1 MSLSLCLV
9 LSCNASWVKPHS
21 PYAHSAASCT
31 TSCRWG
37 FIFPLGVWINCTY
50 ALAKALPS
58 PFLSWV
64 GIVALC
70 FLILLFVIVVI
81 GTVKGAVTQQ
91 LFVAPCLGPDLKVPQ
106 HSTRTLASVQ
116 QDNV

>member
-1 MSLSLCLV
+1 M
-9 LSCNASWVKPHS
+9 
-21 PYAHSAASCT
+21 
-31 TSCRWG
+31 
-37 FIFPLGVWINCTY
+37 WINCTY

-64 GIVALC
+64 GMVALC
-70 FLILLFVIVVI
+70 FLIVLFVVVLI

-106 HSTRTLASVQ
+106 RSKSTQFSVQ
-116 QDNV
+116 QEKV